1 MPQLYVQV
9 LNPGGRQLTVEGEGE
24 MTVLDH
30 KWRVYQQDPAAHPG
44 LQRLIFGSAELADAS
59 TLAECCEM
67 LAEAELK
74 VMVSPAA
81 QIVVII
87 VGGIKHVTTLAT
99 LLSRPGTP
107 IFETFEGLRRD
118 YPPCFPTG
126 GGGGAVGPDGIME
139 GPALPRLAGPLPMD
153 SDGVYHL
160 DRNGV
165 CFGYVLD

>member
-9 LNPGGRQLTVEGEGE
+9 LNPGGRKLTVEGEGE

-107 IFETFEGLRRD
+107 IFEMALRGCAATTRRAFRRAAAAA
-118 YPPCFPTG
+118 PWAPTASWRVRPCLGWRGRCRRT
-126 GGGGAVGPDGIME
+126 ATACTTSIATVR
-139 GPALPRLAGPLPMD
+139 A
-153 SDGVYHL
+153 SVS
-160 DRNGV
+160 
-165 CFGYVLD
+165 C